1 MDAAQVRNGAIELIL
16 SLAVVAET
24 LDSKDMPV
32 LLAFAAMV
40 IASASGSLGVYTLAA
55 GLANERDAGA
65 D

>member
-1 MDAAQVRNGAIELIL
+1 MDATQVRNGTIELIL

-32 LLAFAAMV
+32 LLALAAMV

-55 GLANERDAGA
+55 GLANEQDAGA